1 MFRGTT
7 PTLNFELPFAADTI
21 ADGFISIAQN
31 RRVVIDKPISDWIIS
46 GNTVKVTL
54 TQEETLHL
62 VVSNTTEI
70 QLRVKLADGTAL
82 ASEIF
87 TVSIERILKDGV
99 IE

>member
-46 GNTVKVTL
+46 GSTVKVTL

-62 VVSNTTEI
+62 GVSNTTEI
-70 QLRVKLADGTAL
+70 QIRVKLADGTAL

-87 TVSIERILKDGV
+87 TVSTERILKDGV
-99 IE
+99 I

>member
-46 GNTVKVTL
+46 GNTIKVTL

-87 TVSIERILKDGV
+87 TVSTERILKDGV

>member
-7 PTLNFELPFAADTI
+7 PTLNFKLPFAADTI

-31 RRVVIDKPISDWIIS
+31 RHVVIDKPISDWIIS

-54 TQEETLHL
+54 TQEETLNL

-87 TVSIERILKDGV
+87 TVSTERILKDGV

>member
-7 PTLNFELPFAADTI
+7 PTLKFELPFAADTI
-21 ADGFISIAQN
+21 ADGFISIAQS

-46 GNTVKVTL
+46 GNTIKVTL
-54 TQEETLHL
+54 TQEETLNL

-87 TVSIERILKDGV
+87 TVSTERILKDGV

>member
-46 GNTVKVTL
+46 GNTIKVTL
-54 TQEETLHL
+54 TQEETLNL
-62 VVSNTTEI
+62 GVSNTTEI

-87 TVSIERILKDGV
+87 TVSTERILKDGV

>member
-31 RRVVIDKPISDWIIS
+31 RRVVIDKSISDWIIS

-87 TVSIERILKDGV
+87 TVSTERILKDGV

>member
-7 PTLNFELPFAADTI
+7 PTLNFKLPFAADTI

-46 GNTVKVTL
+46 GNTIKVTL
-54 TQEETLHL
+54 TQEETLRL
-62 VVSNTTEI
+62 RASNTTKI

-82 ASEIF
+82 ASKIF
-87 TVSIERILKDGV
+87 TVSTERILRDGV
-99 IE
+99 I